1 MPTENNK
8 KIGSFI
14 TLEGGDGSGKST
26 QLKKLTDYLVENG
39 YDCVFT
45 REPGGTKISEE
56 IRKIILDGSNVEMT
70 DKAESLLY
78 AAAREQLVDE
88 LILPSVKAGKLVV
101 CDRYLDSSIA
111 YQGYGREL
119 GEEYVKSINAKVIE
133 RCMPEVTL
141 FFDISP
147 AKAFERKGGEDK
159 DDRLEQ
165 SGMAFHER
173 VYKGYKTLAEN
184 DPKRIAVI
192 DAGKSVEEVFG
203 QVLKVL
209 KERNII
215 R

>member
-1 MPTENNK
+1 MPIEKTE
-8 KIGSFI
+8 KIGSFV

-26 QLKKLTDYLVENG
+26 QLKKLTEYLEENG

-45 REPGGTKISEE
+45 REPGGTKISED
-56 IRKIILDGSNVEMT
+56 IRKIILDGNNVEMT
-70 DKAESLLY
+70 DAAESLLY

-88 LILPSVKAGKLVV
+88 LILPSIKVGKLVV

-119 GEEYVKSINAKVIE
+119 GEEYVKNINAKVIE
-133 RCMPEVTL
+133 KCMPDVTL

-147 AKAFERKGGEDK
+147 SEAFERKGGEDK

-165 SGMAFHER
+165 SGRAFHER

-184 DPKRIAVI
+184 EPERVAVI
-192 DAGKSVEEVFG
+192 DATKNVEEVFG

>member
-165 SGMAFHER
+165 SGRAFYER

>member
-165 SGMAFHER
+165 SGRVFHER

>member
-165 SGMAFHER
+165 SGIDFHRRGYDGYVRMAEKFPDHFVR
-173 VYKGYKTLAEN
+173 VNADRG
-184 DPKRIAVI
+184 I
-192 DAGKSVEEVFG
+192 DEVFAEILDTLRQKG
-203 QVLKVL
+203 
-209 KERNII
+209 II

>member
-165 SGMAFHER
+165 SGRAFHER

-184 DPKRIAVI
+184 NPKRIAAI

>member
-101 CDRYLDSSIA
+101 CDR
-111 YQGYGREL
+111 
-119 GEEYVKSINAKVIE
+119 
-133 RCMPEVTL
+133 
-141 FFDISP
+141 
-147 AKAFERKGGEDK
+147 
-159 DDRLEQ
+159 
-165 SGMAFHER
+165 
-173 VYKGYKTLAEN
+173 
-184 DPKRIAVI
+184 
-192 DAGKSVEEVFG
+192 
-203 QVLKVL
+203 
-209 KERNII
+209 
-215 R
+215 

>member
-165 SGMAFHER
+165 SGRAFH
-173 VYKGYKTLAEN
+173 GYKTLAEN

>member
-165 SGMAFHER
+165 SGRAFHER
-173 VYKGYKTLAEN
+173 GYKTLAEN